1 MQRIST
7 VASDM
12 HIGWEYSN
20 IEKIHNFLDTL
31 QNLDTDIMVLNGDI
45 LDLWRS
51 KYSTI
56 VKKHKYLL
64 DRINATSARIPTIW
78 IRGNHD
84 WYVPQREFPH
94 IAFMTSYDTERIHIE
109 HGHMMDVKQRRWSW
123 TYKYIIR
130 YFPTLYQR
138 FMKSPSQIILEE
150 DENTFLPIH
159 AEAGRYA
166 VKHDKDVVVI
176 GHTHHRLV
184 KQFEGYT
191 VADCGDFVD
200 SCSYARIIEDDNSIF
215 TTVLRV

>member
-1 MQRIST
+1 MQRITT

-109 HGHMMDVKQRRWSW
+109 HGHMMDVKQRTVPR
-123 TYKYIIR
+123 
-130 YFPTLYQR
+130 
-138 FMKSPSQIILEE
+138 
-150 DENTFLPIH
+150 TF
-159 AEAGRYA
+159 
-166 VKHDKDVVVI
+166 
-176 GHTHHRLV
+176 
-184 KQFEGYT
+184 
-191 VADCGDFVD
+191 
-200 SCSYARIIEDDNSIF
+200 
-215 TTVLRV
+215 